1 MSFPLGVHGLVP
13 LQQVQ
18 RLDELLVS
26 ERVLLILDEF
36 LHVDAVFVLER
47 PLDVHLDPLLA
58 CPEELGPLIL
68 DLEGV
73 ELGVDGV
80 LGYTSYVPDNI

>member
-47 PLDVHLDPLLA
+47 PLDVHLDPLLT